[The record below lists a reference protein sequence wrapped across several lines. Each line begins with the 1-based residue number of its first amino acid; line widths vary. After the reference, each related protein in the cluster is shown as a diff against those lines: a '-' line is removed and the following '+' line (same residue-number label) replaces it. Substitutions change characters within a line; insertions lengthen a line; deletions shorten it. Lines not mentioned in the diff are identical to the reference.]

1 MTLVTPSHENNSD
14 DSRFRG
20 KLKKLL
26 LYRLILA
33 VFFLILTLAVQS
45 SRNADLLSS
54 HFHSLYIFSC
64 ILFLFTILGA
74 LSLERVR
81 GLVYF
86 AWAQILFDLG
96 AVTVLVY
103 MTGGIESSYSFLYM
117 LVIISSALLLYRR
130 GSLLAA
136 SACTLIYGLLLD
148 LQYFGWI
155 SPLELVSR
163 TGQARDSGTYFFTI
177 LMSMAGFFLVGF
189 LAGYLAEELQSS
201 SRRVRERER
210 DLSELSTLHRSIV
223 QSMTSGLL
231 TVDLNGRIVFSN
243 NAAQEILGINSSEI
257 AALTV
262 TELFPAID
270 ISQLPRGNGP
280 AIRKSAVRRE
290 SAFTRPTGLQITIG
304 YSASILQ
311 NESGETFGW
320 TIIFIDLTK
329 LKAIE
334 EHIQRMER
342 LVLAGRFAA
351 EIAHEIKNP
360 LAAMSG
366 AMQMLQGEMGHNV
379 LHKKLMEIVQ
389 REIERINELVTEFLW
404 MTKGSPKSAQVED
417 VLLCSA
423 IEEIIAL
430 LKAKKQVTASHAIRT
445 NFQTRPLIEIDPHH
459 LQRVL
464 WNLFINALEA
474 MPEGGEL
481 SVLVKIEDNSPD
493 GSGKTARVDICDTGC
508 GIADDVLKRIFD
520 PFFTTKTS
528 GTGLGLSIVYQLMEK
543 AGGRIEVSRPQSGTG
558 TVFSLFFPPSAS
570 FSLAK

>member
-1 MTLVTPSHENNSD
+1 M
-14 DSRFRG
+14 
-20 KLKKLL
+20 
-26 LYRLILA
+26 
-33 VFFLILTLAVQS
+33 
-45 SRNADLLSS
+45 
-54 HFHSLYIFSC
+54 
-64 ILFLFTILGA
+64 
-74 LSLERVR
+74 
-81 GLVYF
+81 YF

-103 MTGGIESSYSFLYM
+103 MTGGIESSFSFLYM

-130 GSLLAA
+130 GSLLTA

-155 SPLELVSR
+155 SPLELVSGP
-163 TGQARDSGTYFFTI
+163 GQARDSGTYLFTI
-177 LMSMAGFFLVGF
+177 LMNMAGFFLVGF

-231 TVDLNGRIVFSN
+231 TIDLNGRIVFSN
-243 NAAQEILGINSSEI
+243 NAAQEILGIKSSEI
-257 AALTV
+257 AELTV
-262 TELFPAID
+262 TRLFPAID
-270 ISQLPRGNGP
+270 ISQLPRDKGP
-280 AIRKSAVRRE
+280 AIRKSTVRKE
-290 SAFTRPTGLQITIG
+290 TAYTHPTGLQITIG

-379 LHKKLMEIVQ
+379 LHKKLMGIVQ
-389 REIERINELVTEFLW
+389 REIERINALVTEFLW

-417 VLLCSA
+417 VALCSA
-423 IEEIIAL
+423 IEEIIVL
-430 LKAKKQVTASHAIRT
+430 LKAKKQVTASHTIRT
-445 NFQTRPLIEIDPHH
+445 DFQTRPQIAIDPHH

-474 MPEGGEL
+474 MPEGGDL
-481 SVLVKIEDNSPD
+481 SVLVNLQDDSPD
-493 GSGKTARVDICDTGC
+493 SSGKAVRVDIRDTGC
-508 GIADDVLKRIFD
+508 GIADDALKRIFD
-520 PFFTTKTS
+520 PFFTTKTN
-528 GTGLGLSIVYQLMEK
+528 GTGLGLSIVYQLVEK
-543 AGGRIEVSRPQSGTG
+543 AGGHIEVSRPLSGTG

>member
-1 MTLVTPSHENNSD
+1 M
-14 DSRFRG
+14 
-20 KLKKLL
+20 
-26 LYRLILA
+26 ILA

-45 SRNADLLSS
+45 GRNADLLSS
-54 HFHSLYIFSC
+54 HFHPLYIFSC

-81 GLVYF
+81 RLVYF
-86 AWAQILFDLG
+86 AWAQILFDLC

-103 MTGGIESSYSFLYM
+103 MTGGIESSFSFLYM

-130 GSLLAA
+130 GSLLTA
-136 SACTLIYGLLLD
+136 SACTLIYGLFLD

-155 SPLELVSR
+155 SPLALVSG

-177 LMSMAGFFLVGF
+177 LMNMAGFFLVGF

-210 DLSELSTLHRSIV
+210 DLSKLSTLHRSIV

-231 TVDLNGRIVFSN
+231 TIDLNGRIVFSN
-243 NAAQEILGINSSEI
+243 NAAQEILGIKSSEI
-257 AALTV
+257 AELTV

-290 SAFTRPTGLQITIG
+290 TAYTHPTGLQITIG

-366 AMQMLQGEMGHNV
+366 AMQMLQGEMGHNA
-379 LHKKLMEIVQ
+379 LHKKLMGIVQ

-417 VLLCSA
+417 VALCSA

-430 LKAKKQVTASHAIRT
+430 LKAKKQVTTSHAIRT
-445 NFQTRPLIEIDPHH
+445 DFQTRPLIAIDPHH

-474 MPEGGEL
+474 MPEGGDL
-481 SVLVKIEDNSPD
+481 SVLVNIQDDSPD
-493 GSGKTARVDICDTGC
+493 SSGKTARVDICDTGC
-508 GIADDVLKRIFD
+508 GIADDALKRIFD
-520 PFFTTKTS
+520 PFFTTKTN
-528 GTGLGLSIVYQLMEK
+528 GTGLGLSIVYQLVEK